1 VGGAVTA
8 EEVILSNLID
18 QRAAQHGYGV
28 QRIEPSP
35 DGSFYKVEL
44 TSPDSKRTKSI
55 VIFRDA
61 VEQTAR
67 QNRLVD
73 AIAQNIDRELSEGN
87 SGTRS
92 GSR

>member
-1 VGGAVTA
+1 MTP
-8 EEVILSNLID
+8 EEVRLSNLID
-18 QRAAQHGYGV
+18 QRAAQYAYGV

-35 DGSFYKVEL
+35 DSSFYKVEL
-44 TSPDSKRTKSI
+44 TSPERKRTKSI

-67 QNRLVD
+67 ENRLAD